1 MVPAAEGSHRTSARG
16 DGSEGRIDRAFGG
29 RDHIRSVGAVLNMT
43 MKLAEALK
51 VIQSVP
57 AHAPPLQVALLCG
70 FTPLHLETFLRA
82 HLCELFPGR
91 SPNVETG
98 LYGDLIGNLQRVAGV
113 SVAVV
118 VIEWPDLD
126 PRLGLRRL
134 GGWEPSQLQDI
145 LGEVNRSCDLLQSS
159 TAAVARNIPLVL
171 CFPTLPLVPVSFSPL
186 ARASEFTLELRS
198 RIASFSA
205 ELAHLPGV
213 RIVDPQRL
221 DALSSS
227 RRLDVNSDL
236 SAGFPYTL
244 SHASALAEVLA
255 GLVLNPQPKKGL
267 ITDLDDTVWRG
278 ILGEVGVQGISW
290 DLDNH
295 SQIHALYQQL
305 LHSLAASGT
314 LIAVASKNDW
324 SLVEEAFAARDP
336 ILREADV
343 FPFEVHWGAKSESV
357 TRILGAWNISAEDV
371 VCVDDS
377 SMDLAE
383 IKAAHPG
390 AECVLFPSENP
401 QAAYELLERLRDCFG
416 KDTISQE
423 DGLRAASL
431 RANAELQHDI
441 KQESPGSSSDF
452 VRQIDGKLTLSSQKR
467 PLDSRSLELV
477 NKTNQFNLNGRR
489 FQETEWQNWLNAPD
503 AVFLA
508 VSYRDKYG
516 PLGKIAVIA
525 GDLLQVNVNGT
536 NGDASGKRRLRIRTW
551 VMSCRAFSRLIE
563 FECLRWLFDKLDV
576 EELEFDFL
584 PTARNTPMQNFLQQV
599 RNAPAQPHCRLSR
612 AQFMQS
618 CPASSHVVEESLNG

>member
-1 MVPAAEGSHRTSARG
+1 
-16 DGSEGRIDRAFGG
+16 
-29 RDHIRSVGAVLNMT
+29 MT

-51 VIQSVP
+51 VVQSVP
-57 AHAPPLQVALLCG
+57 SHAPPLQVALLCG

-82 HLCELFPGR
+82 HLCKLFPGR
-91 SPNVETG
+91 SPNVQTG
-98 LYGDLIGNLQRVAGV
+98 LYGDLIGNLQRVVGISA
-113 SVAVV
+113 AAV

-145 LGEVNRSCDLLQSS
+145 LGEVNRSCDLLQSGV
-159 TAAVARNIPLVL
+159 AAVAPNIPLVV

-198 RIASFSA
+198 RIASLSA
-205 ELAHLPGV
+205 ALSHLPGV

-221 DALSSS
+221 DALSLS

-267 ITDLDDTVWRG
+267 ITDLDDTLWRG

-305 LHSLAASGT
+305 LHSLAVSGT
-314 LIAVASKNDW
+314 LIAVASKNDL
-324 SLVEEAFAARDP
+324 SLVKEAFAARDP

-357 TRILGAWNISAEDV
+357 ARILSAWNISADDV

-377 SMDLAE
+377 PMDLAE
-383 IKAAHPG
+383 INAAHLG
-390 AECVLFPSENP
+390 ADCVLFPRENP
-401 QAAYELLERLRDCFG
+401 QAAYELLERLRDWFG
-416 KDTISQE
+416 KDKISQE

-431 RANAELQHDI
+431 RANAELQHGI
-441 KQESPGSSSDF
+441 KQESPGASGDF
-452 VRQIDGKLTLSSQKR
+452 FRQIDGKLTLSSQKQ

-489 FQETEWQNWLNAPD
+489 FQEAEWKNWLNAPD
-503 AVFLA
+503 AVFVA

-525 GDLLQVNVNGT
+525 GDLLNVNVNGA
-536 NGDASGKRRLRIRTW
+536 NSDSSRKRRLRIRTW

-563 FECLRWLFDKLDV
+563 YECVRWLFAKLDV
-576 EELEFDFL
+576 EELEFDFV

-599 RNAPAQPHCRLSR
+599 RNAPPEPHCRLSR

-618 CPASSHVVEESLNG
+618 CPASSHVVEESPNG

>member
-1 MVPAAEGSHRTSARG
+1 MVLAAEGAHRTSARG
-16 DGSEGRIDRAFGG
+16 NGREGRSDGALGG
-29 RDHIRSVGAVLNMT
+29 RDRNRSVGAVLNMT

-57 AHAPPLQVALLCG
+57 AHATPLQVALLCG
-70 FTPLHLETFLRA
+70 FTPLHLETFLWA
-82 HLCELFPGR
+82 HLCKLSPGR
-91 SPNVETG
+91 SANVQTG
-98 LYGDLIGNLQRVAGV
+98 FSGDLIGSLPRVAGD
-113 SVAVV
+113 SAAVV

-159 TAAVARNIPLVL
+159 VAPVARNIPLVV

-198 RIASFSA
+198 RVASLSA
-205 ELAHLPGV
+205 ALSHLPGV

-221 DALSSS
+221 DALSES

-255 GLVLNPQPKKGL
+255 GLVQNPQPKKGL
-267 ITDLDDTVWRG
+267 ITDLDDTLWRG

-314 LIAVASKNDW
+314 LIAVASKNDR

-336 ILREADV
+336 ILRETDI

-357 TRILGAWNISAEDV
+357 TRILSVWKFAAEGV
-371 VCVDDS
+371 GSVDDS
-377 SMDLAE
+377 PMDLAE

-390 AECVLFPSENP
+390 AECVLFPRENP
-401 QAAYELLERLRDCFG
+401 QAGYELLERLRDWFG
-416 KDTISQE
+416 KDKISQE

-431 RANAELQHDI
+431 RANAELLHGI
-441 KQESPGSSSDF
+441 KKVSPSAVGDF
-452 VRQIDGKLTLSSQKR
+452 LRQIDGKLTLSSQKE

-489 FQETEWQNWLNAPD
+489 FQEAEWQDWLNAPD

-525 GDLLQVNVNGT
+525 GDLLQGNGVNG
-536 NGDASGKRRLRIRTW
+536 DSSGKRRLRIRTW

-563 FECLRWLFDKLDV
+563 YECVRWLFAKLDV

-599 RNAPAQPHCRLSR
+599 RNAPAEPHCRLSR
-612 AQFMQS
+612 AQFLQS
-618 CPASSHVVEESLNG
+618 CPTSSHVVEESPNG

>member
-1 MVPAAEGSHRTSARG
+1 
-16 DGSEGRIDRAFGG
+16 
-29 RDHIRSVGAVLNMT
+29 MT

-51 VIQSVP
+51 VIRS
-57 AHAPPLQVALLCG
+57 ALSDAPRLEVALLCG

-82 HLCELFPGR
+82 HLCKLFPGR
-91 SPNVETG
+91 SSNVQTG

-113 SVAVV
+113 SAAVV
-118 VIEWPDLD
+118 MIEWPDLD

-145 LGEVNRSCDLLQSS
+145 LGEVNRSCDLLQGRV
-159 TAAVARNIPLVL
+159 AAVARSTPLVV
-171 CFPTLPLVPVSFSPL
+171 CFPTLPLVPVSFSRL

-198 RIASFSA
+198 RVASLSA
-205 ELAHLPGV
+205 ALSHLPGV

-221 DALSSS
+221 DALSAS

-244 SHASALAEVLA
+244 SHASALAELLA

-267 ITDLDDTVWRG
+267 VTDLDDTLWRG

-290 DLDNH
+290 DLENH

-305 LHSLAASGT
+305 LHSLAASGILT
-314 LIAVASKNDW
+314 AVASKNDR
-324 SLVEEAFAARDP
+324 SLVKEAFAARDP
-336 ILREADV
+336 ILRETDI

-357 TRILGAWNISAEDV
+357 ARILHAWNISAEDV

-377 SMDLAE
+377 PMDLAE

-390 AECVLFPSENP
+390 AECVLFPRENP
-401 QAAYELLERLRDCFG
+401 QAAYELLERLRDWFG
-416 KDTISQE
+416 KDKISEE

-431 RANAELQHDI
+431 RANVKLQHGI
-441 KQESPGSSSDF
+441 KQESPGASSDF
-452 VRQIDGKLTLSSQKR
+452 VRQIDGKLTLSSQKQ
-467 PLDSRSLELV
+467 PLDPRSLELV

-489 FQETEWQNWLNAPD
+489 FQEAEWQNLLNAPD
-503 AVFLA
+503 VVFVA
-508 VSYRDKYG
+508 ASYRDKYG

-525 GDLLQVNVNGT
+525 GDLLNVNENE
-536 NGDASGKRRLRIRTW
+536 NGVNSDSSGKRRLCIRTW

-563 FECLRWLFDKLDV
+563 YECVRWLFAKLDV

-599 RNAPAQPHCRLSR
+599 RNAPAEPHCRLSR
-612 AQFMQS
+612 AQFLQR
-618 CPASSHVVEESLNG
+618 CPVSSHVIEESPNG

>member
-1 MVPAAEGSHRTSARG
+1 
-16 DGSEGRIDRAFGG
+16 
-29 RDHIRSVGAVLNMT
+29 MT

-51 VIQSVP
+51 VIQS
-57 AHAPPLQVALLCG
+57 ALSDAPRLEVALLCG

-82 HLCELFPGR
+82 HLCKLFPGR
-91 SPNVETG
+91 SSNVQTG

-113 SVAVV
+113 SAAVV
-118 VIEWPDLD
+118 MIEWPDLD

-159 TAAVARNIPLVL
+159 LAAVARSTPLVV

-198 RIASFSA
+198 RVASLSA
-205 ELAHLPGV
+205 ALSHLPGV

-221 DALSSS
+221 DALSAS

-244 SHASALAEVLA
+244 SHASALAELLA
-255 GLVLNPQPKKGL
+255 ALVLNPQPKKGL
-267 ITDLDDTVWRG
+267 ITDLDDTLWRG

-290 DLDNH
+290 DLENH

-305 LHSLAASGT
+305 LHSLAASGILT
-314 LIAVASKNDW
+314 AVASKNDR
-324 SLVEEAFAARDP
+324 SLVKEAFAARDP
-336 ILREADV
+336 ILRETDI

-357 TRILGAWNISAEDV
+357 ARILHAWNISAEDV

-377 SMDLAE
+377 PMDLAE

-390 AECVLFPSENP
+390 AECVLFPRENP
-401 QAAYELLERLRDCFG
+401 QAAYELLERLRDWFG
-416 KDTISQE
+416 KDKISEE

-431 RANAELQHDI
+431 RANVKLQHGI
-441 KQESPGSSSDF
+441 KQESPGASSDF
-452 VRQIDGKLTLSSQKR
+452 VRQIDGKLTLSSQKQ
-467 PLDSRSLELV
+467 PLDPRSLELV

-489 FQETEWQNWLNAPD
+489 FQEAEWQNLLNAPD
-503 AVFLA
+503 AVFVA
-508 VSYRDKYG
+508 ASYRDKYG

-525 GDLLQVNVNGT
+525 GDLLNVNENE
-536 NGDASGKRRLRIRTW
+536 NGVNSDSSGKRRLCIRTW

-563 FECLRWLFDKLDV
+563 YECVRWLFAKLDV

-599 RNAPAQPHCRLSR
+599 RNAPAEPHCRLSR
-612 AQFMQS
+612 AQFLQR
-618 CPASSHVVEESLNG
+618 CPVSSHVIEESPNG

>member
-1 MVPAAEGSHRTSARG
+1 
-16 DGSEGRIDRAFGG
+16 
-29 RDHIRSVGAVLNMT
+29 MT

-51 VIQSVP
+51 VIQSALP
-57 AHAPPLQVALLCG
+57 DSPRLEVALLCG
-70 FTPLHLETFLRA
+70 FTPLHLETFFRA
-82 HLCELFPGR
+82 HLCKLFPER
-91 SPNVETG
+91 SPNVLTG
-98 LYGDLIGNLQRVAGV
+98 LYGDLIGNLQRAAGV
-113 SVAVV
+113 STAVV

-145 LGEVNRSCDLLQSS
+145 LGEVSRSCDLLQSS
-159 TAAVARNIPLVL
+159 VAAVARNTPLVV

-198 RIASFSA
+198 RVASLSA
-205 ELAHLPGV
+205 ALSQVPGV
-213 RIVDPQRL
+213 RIADPQRL
-221 DALSSS
+221 DALSLS

-244 SHASALAEVLA
+244 PHASALAEVLA

-267 ITDLDDTVWRG
+267 ITDLDDTLWRG
-278 ILGEVGVQGISW
+278 ILGEVGVEGISW

-305 LHSLAASGT
+305 LRSLAASGT
-314 LIAVASKNDW
+314 LIAVASKNDR

-336 ILREADV
+336 ILRETDV

-357 TRILGAWNISAEDV
+357 ARILGAWNIAADDV

-377 SMDLAE
+377 PMDLAE

-390 AECVLFPSENP
+390 AECILFPRENP
-401 QAAYELLERLRDCFG
+401 QAAYELLERLRDWFG
-416 KDTISQE
+416 KDKISQE

-441 KQESPGSSSDF
+441 KQESPGAVGDF
-452 VRQIDGKLTLSSQKR
+452 LRQIDGQLTLSSQKQ

-489 FQETEWQNWLNAPD
+489 FQEAEWQNWLNAPD
-503 AVFLA
+503 AVFVA
-508 VSYRDKYG
+508 ASYRDKYG

-525 GDLLQVNVNGT
+525 GDLQNVNM
-536 NGDASGKRRLRIRTW
+536 NGANSESSGKRRLRIRTW

-563 FECLRWLFDKLDV
+563 YECIRWLFDKLDV

-584 PTARNTPMQNFLQQV
+584 PTARNTPMQNFLQEV
-599 RNAPAQPHCRLSR
+599 RNAPPEPHCRLSR
-612 AQFMQS
+612 AQFLKS
-618 CPASSHVVEESLNG
+618 CPTSSHMVEELPNG